1 MKRKN
6 ENCHLIFGALGQDGS
21 YLAEM
26 LSAEGEQ
33 VIGVIRNSS
42 VVPEKYSHQ
51 KINFVKGN
59 ILDSEFVY
67 SLLERYRP
75 THIYNMASTSSV
87 AESYLNPELSLDINL
102 RFVQLL
108 VNSIEIFRSKTG
120 QDIFLLQT
128 SSSEMFGPTHI
139 APVNENTSHDPRSPY
154 AEHKSISHNFCIEAR
169 ITRDLKI
176 GTAILFNHES
186 SRRPLKFVSR
196 KITHGAFMISQG
208 LEKRLILGDIRVR
221 RDWGYAPDYVEA
233 MKRIAMAKSASDY
246 VVATG
251 KLHSLQD
258 MCRIA
263 FETVG
268 LGNFEKYINSD
279 KSLFRKV
286 ENSGLVGLAEKM
298 QLEFNWGPSL
308 PFEEMIREMVHQESL
323 DTSNGTPS
331 M

>member
-1 MKRKN
+1 MKKDR
-6 ENCHLIFGALGQDGS
+6 EDCHLIFGALGQDGS

-26 LSAEGEQ
+26 LSTAGEK
-33 VIGVIRNSS
+33 VIGVIRSSS
-42 VVPEKYSHQ
+42 VVPGKYTNEKVSY
-51 KINFVKGN
+51 VRGN
-59 ILDSEFVY
+59 ILDSDFIY
-67 SLLERYRP
+67 SLLERFKP
-75 THIYNMASTSSV
+75 THIYNLASASSV
-87 AESYLNPELSLDINL
+87 SESYINSELSLQINS

-108 VNSIEIFRSKTG
+108 VNSIEVFRAKTG
-120 QDIFLLQT
+120 HDIFLMQA
-128 SSSEMFGPTHI
+128 SSSEMFGPTHT
-139 APVNENTSHDPRSPY
+139 APVNENTLHDPRSPY

-169 ITRDLKI
+169 LTRDLKI

-208 LEKRLILGDIRVR
+208 LEKRLILGNIQVR

-251 KLHSLQD
+251 KLHSLED

-263 FETVG
+263 FEAIG
-268 LGNFEKYINSD
+268 LGDFEKYVDSD

-286 ENSGLVGLAEKM
+286 ENSGLVGRAEKM
-298 QLEFNWGPSL
+298 YFEFNWGPSL
-308 PFEEMIREMVHQESL
+308 PFEEMIREMVHHESL
-323 DTSNGTPS
+323 DTSNDAPS

>member
-42 VVPEKYSHQ
+42 VVPEKYPHQ
-51 KINFVKGN
+51 KINYVKGN
-59 ILDSEFVY
+59 ILDSDFIY
-67 SLLERYRP
+67 SLLERFKP

-87 AESYLNPELSLDINL
+87 AESYINPELSLDINL

-208 LEKRLILGDIRVR
+208 LEKKLILGDIRVR

-246 VVATG
+246 VIATG

-263 FETVG
+263 FEAVG
-268 LGNFEKYINSD
+268 LGNFEKYIDSD

-298 QLEFNWGPSL
+298 HLEFNWGPSL

>member
-1 MKRKN
+1 MKN
-6 ENCHLIFGALGQDGS
+6 IYEECHLIFGALGQDGS

-26 LSAEGEQ
+26 LSAEGKQ

-42 VVPEKYSHQ
+42 FVPEKYAYE
-51 KINFVKGN
+51 KINYVRGN
-59 ILDSEFVY
+59 ILDSDFIN
-67 SLLERYRP
+67 SLLERYKP

-87 AESYLNPELSLDINL
+87 SESYINPELSLDVNL

-108 VNSIEIFRSKTG
+108 LNSIEIFRSKTG
-120 QDIFLLQT
+120 QDIFLLQA
-128 SSSEMFGPTHI
+128 SSSEMFGPNHI
-139 APVNENTSHDPRSPY
+139 APVTENTSHDPRSPY

-169 ITRDLKI
+169 TTRDLKI
-176 GTAILFNHES
+176 GIAILFNHES

-196 KITHGAFMISQG
+196 KITHGAFLISEG
-208 LEKRLILGDIRVR
+208 IEKKLVLGDIKVR

-251 KLHSLQD
+251 KLHSLED

-263 FETVG
+263 FEEVG
-268 LGNFEKYINSD
+268 LGDFEKYVNSD
-279 KSLFRKV
+279 KSLYRKV
-286 ENSGLVGLAEKM
+286 ENSGLVGLPKKI
-298 QLEFNWGPSL
+298 QVEFNWGQSL
-308 PFEEMIREMVHQESL
+308 SFEEIICEMVHQESL
-323 DTSNGTPS
+323 DATNGTPS